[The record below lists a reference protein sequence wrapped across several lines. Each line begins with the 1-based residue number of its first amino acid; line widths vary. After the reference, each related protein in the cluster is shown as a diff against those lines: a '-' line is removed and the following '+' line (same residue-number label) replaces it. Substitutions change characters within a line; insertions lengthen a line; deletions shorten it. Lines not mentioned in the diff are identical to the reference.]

1 MRLRRILALL
11 TFVAS
16 GIVFHAAEA
25 EALLVVLGDQHSA
38 YDRTAQVVALVDRL
52 RLKTPDLPVAVLLNG
67 DTMEWG
73 NVIARRS
80 HGAIDF
86 QMMHELASRVP
97 TFLNLGNHEPEFYD
111 VAETVKR
118 VRATGV
124 VPLSNLRERGTGR
137 YFTDFA
143 VRLKLGRIDT
153 VLVGITTDRLGTFRV
168 AVRPQ
173 LDPYDPA
180 VWGRANLPTLA
191 KQGPLIVMSHAG
203 LDADRELLTV
213 VPDGTLFAGAHD
225 HLRFVHQQGRSVYFH
240 SGCWNSHA
248 SLVWLRRGLGGA
260 LLWTVEQVEIGPN
273 SPADVP
279 LAEFIAATRKRYV
292 EPDDLAAVGK
302 LSHALSPADAASY
315 VVEALRDAAQVDAAF
330 IGNTTFGAG
339 LPAGPVSRLAFDA
352 CIRFDGSIFTTEID
366 GVQLREI
373 VARANQ
379 TINTSF
385 SERQSGF
392 LVAVAPS
399 GIAPDRR
406 YRIATTDWGARNSLS
421 YFGAALKW
429 QEMPGLKLKP
439 LVIAALQARAH

>member
-1 MRLRRILALL
+1 MVALLAGGLALR
-11 TFVAS
+11 
-16 GIVFHAAEA
+16 AAEP

-38 YDRTAQVVALVDRL
+38 YDRTAQVVGLLDRI
-52 RLKTPDLPVAVLLNG
+52 RLKNPDLPVAVLLNG

-86 QMMHELASRVP
+86 EMMRELANRVP

-124 VPLSNLRERGTGR
+124 VPLSNLRERGTGK

-143 VRLKLGRIDT
+143 VRLKLGRVDT

-180 VWGRANLPTLA
+180 AWGRANLPVLA

-203 LDADRELLTV
+203 LDADRALLGV
-213 VPDGTLFAGAHD
+213 VPDGTLLAGAHD
-225 HLRFVHQQGRSVYFH
+225 HLRFIHQQGRSVYFH
-240 SGCWNSHA
+240 SGCWNSHV

-260 LLWTVEQVEIGPN
+260 LLWSVEQAEIGPN
-273 SPADVP
+273 TPADP
-279 LAEFIAATRKRYV
+279 ELTEFIAATRKRYL
-292 EPDDLAAVGK
+292 EPADLAPVGR
-302 LSHALSPADAASY
+302 LPQALPPAEAASF
-315 VVEALRDAAQVDAAF
+315 VVEALRRAAQVDAAF

-339 LPAGPVSRLAFDA
+339 LPAGPVSQLALDA
-352 CIRFDGSIFTTEID
+352 CIRFDGTIHVAEID

-373 VARANQ
+373 VARSNQ
-379 TINTSF
+379 TINTPF
-385 SERQSGF
+385 AERQSGY
-392 LVAVAPS
+392 LVASAPS
-399 GIAPDRR
+399 VIAPDRR
-406 YRIATTDWGARNSLS
+406 YRIATTDWGARNSVA
-421 YFGAALKW
+421 YFGASPKW
-429 QEMPGLKLKP
+429 QEVPGLKLKA
-439 LVIAALQARAH
+439 LAIAALQAQSP